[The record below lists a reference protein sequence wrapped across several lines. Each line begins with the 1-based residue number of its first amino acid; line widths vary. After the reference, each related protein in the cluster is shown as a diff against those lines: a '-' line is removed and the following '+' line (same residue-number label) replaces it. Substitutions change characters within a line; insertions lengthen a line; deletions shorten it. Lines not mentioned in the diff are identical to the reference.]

1 MPRPRRNKRRSLFF
15 LFSLLILGGVV
26 WFAWSLGAG
35 GSAQKDI
42 VITEGMGAGE
52 IADMLA
58 EEGIVRSG
66 LAFNLYGYLT
76 GARAR
81 LQAGAFTIPA
91 RADVAEIVAL
101 LTEGAGVEERAVR
114 LIEGWTI
121 EEMDAYLAKE
131 NVFDEGAFSS
141 AASAMRKKCALH
153 TEACAVVGTL
163 LEKTSA
169 LEGYLF
175 PDTYRLYADATPE
188 DLVEKMLIRFGEK
201 IGDEAFQAALHAS
214 GRTLHEAVTMA
225 SIIEA
230 EVAHPQDRAIVSG
243 ILWKRIDA
251 GMPLQVD
258 ATVNYLTGK
267 SDPSASAAD
276 LKINSPYNTYLYPD
290 LPPGPIGNPGMEALM
305 AAVQPKDSPYWFYLS
320 AKDGTTIFSR
330 TFDEHKAAKERF
342 LR

>member
-15 LFSLLILGGVV
+15 LFSLLILGCVV

-81 LQAGAFTIPA
+81 LQAVAFTIP
-91 RADVAEIVAL
+91 
-101 LTEGAGVEERAVR
+101 EGAGVEERAVR

-201 IGDEAFQAALHAS
+201 TEDATFQSSLRAS

-230 EVAHPQDRAIVSG
+230 
-243 ILWKRIDA
+243 
-251 GMPLQVD
+251 
-258 ATVNYLTGK
+258 
-267 SDPSASAAD
+267 
-276 LKINSPYNTYLYPD
+276 
-290 LPPGPIGNPGMEALM
+290 
-305 AAVQPKDSPYWFYLS
+305 
-320 AKDGTTIFSR
+320 
-330 TFDEHKAAKERF
+330 
-342 LR
+342 